1 MTFPNPKRV
10 RLASQAKVSS
20 WHMDMEQKAADS
32 EYGFHATA
40 AFSAGGSVENAEKAG
55 AYHRYDTLPGSAFEV
70 ESGGP

>member
-1 MTFPNPKRV
+1 
-10 RLASQAKVSS
+10 
-20 WHMDMEQKAADS
+20 MDMEQKAADS